1 MFIVL
6 QTFYLKLHYT
16 QSQNPSK
23 VLSKNL
29 KVIFSWSASFR
40 HLAELNSEIVSYN
53 YFQKSNCLRG
63 SSPNFTS
70 NSQRINWLLFQLN
83 SSKTYGFLTTSERI
97 EVNQFAWI
105 RLIFEA
111 KFGDDPLDVI
121 QKKLFSKFS
130 ENSQNI
136 CDVVQFLQSFSN
148 PASIKIALYHGC
160 SLGDFPD
167 TFKTANCKSI
177 WLLLLYL
184 LTLSVLIRLDQ
195 MPKQYCSKQNL
206 CANR

>member
-1 MFIVL
+1 MFIML
-6 QTFYLKLHYT
+6 QTFYLKFHYT
-16 QSQNPSK
+16 QSQTPSK

-40 HLAELNSEIVSYN
+40 HLAELNLEIVSYN

-130 ENSQNI
+130 ENS
-136 CDVVQFLQSFSN
+136 
-148 PASIKIALYHGC
+148 
-160 SLGDFPD
+160 
-167 TFKTANCKSI
+167 
-177 WLLLLYL
+177 
-184 LTLSVLIRLDQ
+184 
-195 MPKQYCSKQNL
+195 
-206 CANR
+206 